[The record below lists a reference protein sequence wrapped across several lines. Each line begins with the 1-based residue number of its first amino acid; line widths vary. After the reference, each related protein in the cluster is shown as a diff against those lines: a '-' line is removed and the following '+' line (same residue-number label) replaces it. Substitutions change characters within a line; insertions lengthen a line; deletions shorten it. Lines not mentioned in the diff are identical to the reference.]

1 MKNTYTLNL
10 TFRLNQENFEATIQ
24 EPESGEV
31 AQFNLPYDR
40 DKIAEGL
47 KNELFSW
54 LSIWAEDEGIDFPK
68 RW

>member
-1 MKNTYTLNL
+1 MKNTHTLNL
-10 TFRLNQENFEATIQ
+10 TFRLNQENFKATIQ

-54 LSIWAEDEGIDFPK
+54 LSIWAEDERIDFPK

>member
-1 MKNTYTLNL
+1 MKNTHTLNL
-10 TFRLNQENFEATIQ
+10 TFRLNQENFKATIQ

-68 RW
+68 HW

>member
-1 MKNTYTLNL
+1 MKNTHTLNL
-10 TFRLNQENFEATIQ
+10 TFKLNQENFEATIQ

-31 AQFNLPYDR
+31 AQFKLPYDR

-54 LSIWAEDEGIDFPK
+54 LRIWAEDEGIDFPK
-68 RW
+68 HW